1 MVKLDALGYPNSPA
15 FNASDAQ
22 QYRTLVVFLE
32 NEKVRCL
39 PPADRGCLVW
49 SGLGHGRV
57 LPWTRPCVGFAQ
69 CGRTD
74 LHNRYAGG
82 NGIVQDFFAQN
93 R

>member
-1 MVKLDALGYPNSPA
+1 
-15 FNASDAQ
+15 
-22 QYRTLVVFLE
+22 
-32 NEKVRCL
+32 
-39 PPADRGCLVW
+39 
-49 SGLGHGRV
+49 LGHGRV